1 MKRGLFCLLGLLASG
16 CAASGSMTTRTETAR
31 AETALTGP
39 AAAMS
44 PSAQADLYLGIVDG
58 LIRQQRYEAAIAFL
72 AKFQKTETLTPRYHK
87 LAGDALSGAGRI
99 DEAIAAY
106 RQALTSDLAPQAY
119 NGIGR
124 ALSIRGDWVLAAENF
139 RQAATLDP
147 ANATY
152 LNNFGYAQLKQDFRG
167 PALAPVVSELQR
179 AHELDP
185 DSNLIR
191 ANLALALSL
200 SGSRAQFLAFLDTIP
215 DPIRRQDIA
224 AFSANW
230 APAWAG
236 DTGIKKGAP

>member
-1 MKRGLFCLLGLLASG
+1 MKPGLFCLLGLLVSACATPASIT
-16 CAASGSMTTRTETAR
+16 AQTEAV
-31 AETALTGP
+31 APAP
-39 AAAMS
+39 AAAMT
-44 PSAQADLYLGIVDG
+44 PVAQAHLYLGIVDG

-87 LAGDALSGAGRI
+87 LAGDALSGAGRT

-106 RQALTSDLAPQAY
+106 RQALQSDLAAQAY

-124 ALSIRGDWVLAAENF
+124 ALSARGDWVLAADNF
-139 RQAATLDP
+139 RRAATLDP

-200 SGSRAQFLAFLDTIP
+200 SGSRAQFLAFLDTIT
-215 DPIRRQDIA
+215 DPGRRNEIA

-230 APAWAG
+230 APAWTG
-236 DTGIKKGAP
+236 DTGIKGGAP

>member
-1 MKRGLFCLLGLLASG
+1 MRPKLLCLLGLLASG
-16 CAASGSMTTRTETAR
+16 CATQAPMAARTENSTP
-31 AETALTGP
+31 EP
-39 AAAMS
+39 AMAADMT
-44 PSAQADLYLGIVDG
+44 PAAQADLYLGIIDG

-72 AKFQKTETLTPRYHK
+72 AKFQKTQNLTPRYHK
-87 LAGDALSGAGRI
+87 LAGDALAGAGRT

-106 RQALTSDLAPQAY
+106 RQALSSSFGAEAY

-124 ALSIRGDWVLAAENF
+124 ALSARGDWVLAADNF

-200 SGSRAQFLAFLDTIP
+200 SGSRAQFLAFLDTIA
-215 DPIRRQDIA
+215 DPARRREIA

-230 APAWAG
+230 TPTWTG
-236 DTGIKKGAP
+236 DTGVKGAAP

>member
-1 MKRGLFCLLGLLASG
+1 MKRELLCLLGLLASG
-16 CAASGSMTTRTETAR
+16 CATTAPMATRTQAAR
-31 AETALTGP
+31 TDAASAEP
-39 AAAMS
+39 AAAMT
-44 PSAQADLYLGIVDG
+44 PAAQANLYLGIVDG

-72 AKFQKTETLTPRYHK
+72 AKFQKTETLSPRYHK
-87 LAGDALSGAGRI
+87 LAGDALSGAGRT

-106 RQALTSDLAPQAY
+106 RQVLASDLAPQAY

-124 ALSIRGDWVLAAENF
+124 AFSIKGNWVLAAENF

-147 ANATY
+147 ANAAY

-167 PALAPVVSELQR
+167 PALTPVVSELQR

-185 DSNLIR
+185 DSDLIR

-200 SGSRAQFLAFLDTIP
+200 SGAQAQFLAFLNTIT
-215 DPIRRQDIA
+215 DPTRRKEIA

-230 APAWAG
+230 APAWTG
-236 DTGIKKGAP
+236 DTGIKETAP

>member
-1 MKRGLFCLLGLLASG
+1 MKRALVCLLGFLISG
-16 CAASGSMTTRTETAR
+16 CATPAHMTARTERT
-31 AETALTGP
+31 ESTISEP
-39 AAAMS
+39 AAAMN
-44 PSAQADLYLGIVDG
+44 PAAQADLYLGIVDG

-106 RQALTSDLAPQAY
+106 RLALQSDLAPQAY

-124 ALSIRGDWVLAAENF
+124 AQSIRGNWVLAAENF

-191 ANLALALSL
+191 TNLALALSL
-200 SGSRAQFLAFLDTIP
+200 SGSRAQLLALLDTVP
-215 DPIRRQDIA
+215 DPARRKEIA

-230 APAWAG
+230 APGWTG
-236 DTGIKKGAP
+236 DTGIKGTAP

>member
-1 MKRGLFCLLGLLASG
+1 MRQELFCLLGLLATG
-16 CAASGSMTTRTETAR
+16 CAAQPHMPAPTEAATP
-31 AETALTGP
+31 E

-44 PSAQADLYLGIVDG
+44 PAAQADLYLGIVDG

-72 AKFQKTETLTPRYHK
+72 AKFQKTEMLTPRYHK

-99 DEAIAAY
+99 DEAVAAY
-106 RQALTSDLAPQAY
+106 RRVLQSDLAPQAY

-124 ALSIRGDWVLAAENF
+124 ALSIRGNWVMAAENF

-147 ANATY
+147 ANAVY

-185 DSNLIR
+185 ESNLIR

-200 SGSRAQFLAFLDTIP
+200 SGSRAQYLAFLDTIP
-215 DPIRRQDIA
+215 DPARRKEIA
-224 AFSANW
+224 AFSTSW
-230 APAWAG
+230 APAWTG
-236 DTGIKKGAP
+236 DNGIKGATP

>member
-1 MKRGLFCLLGLLASG
+1 MKRKLFCLLGLLISG
-16 CAASGSMTTRTETAR
+16 CATPAPMAARIQSARTEAAL
-31 AETALTGP
+31 AEP
-39 AAAMS
+39 AGAMT
-44 PSAQADLYLGIVDG
+44 PAAQADLYLGVVDG

-72 AKFQKTETLTPRYHK
+72 AKFQKSETLTPRYHK
-87 LAGDALSGAGRI
+87 LAGDALSGAGRT

-106 RQALTSDLAPQAY
+106 RQALQSDLAAQAY

-124 ALSIRGDWVLAAENF
+124 SLSLRGDWVLAAENF

-200 SGSRAQFLAFLDTIP
+200 SGSRAQFRAFLDTISDP
-215 DPIRRQDIA
+215 DRRTEIA
-224 AFSANW
+224 AFSTSW
-230 APAWAG
+230 KPGWTG
-236 DTGIKKGAP
+236 DTGIKGTAP

>member
-1 MKRGLFCLLGLLASG
+1 MKRELVCLLGLLLSG
-16 CAASGSMTTRTETAR
+16 CGTPAPMAQPAPPAPEQTAAMT
-31 AETALTGP
+31 P
-39 AAAMS
+39 AA
-44 PSAQADLYLGIVDG
+44 QANLYLGIVDG

-72 AKFQKTETLTPRYHK
+72 AKFQKTEALTPRYHK
-87 LAGDALSGAGRI
+87 LAGDALSGAGRT

-106 RQALTSDLAPQAY
+106 RQVLQSDLAAPAY

-124 ALSIRGDWVLAAENF
+124 ALSARGNWVLAAENF

-191 ANLALALSL
+191 TNLALALSL
-200 SGSRAQFLAFLDTIP
+200 SGSRAQFQAFLDTIT
-215 DPIRRQDIA
+215 DPTRRKEIA
-224 AFSANW
+224 SFSANW
-230 APAWAG
+230 APTWTG
-236 DTGIKKGAP
+236 DTGTKEPTP

>member
-1 MKRGLFCLLGLLASG
+1 MKPGLFCLLGLLLPG
-16 CAASGSMTTRTETAR
+16 CATPAPMIVRTEQA
-31 AETALTGP
+31 APEP
-39 AAAMS
+39 AAAMT
-44 PSAQADLYLGIVDG
+44 PAAQANLYLGIVDG

-72 AKFQKTETLTPRYHK
+72 AKFQKTEALSPRYHK
-87 LAGDALSGAGRI
+87 LAGDALSGAGRT

-106 RQALTSDLAPQAY
+106 RQALQSDLAPQAY

-124 ALSIRGDWVLAAENF
+124 ALSARGNWVLAAENF

-200 SGSRAQFLAFLDTIP
+200 SGSRTQYLAFLDTIA
-215 DPIRRQDIA
+215 DPARRKEIA

-230 APAWAG
+230 APAWTG
-236 DTGIKKGAP
+236 DTGIKGTAP

>member
-1 MKRGLFCLLGLLASG
+1 MKRELFCLLGFLLSG
-16 CAASGSMTTRTETAR
+16 CGTPAPMAAQPAPVAPEQTAAMT
-31 AETALTGP
+31 P
-39 AAAMS
+39 AA
-44 PSAQADLYLGIVDG
+44 QANLYLGIVDG

-72 AKFQKTETLTPRYHK
+72 AKFQKTEALTPRYHK
-87 LAGDALSGAGRI
+87 LAGDALSGAGRT

-106 RQALTSDLAPQAY
+106 RQVLQSDLAAPAY

-124 ALSIRGDWVLAAENF
+124 ALSARGNWVLAAENF

-191 ANLALALSL
+191 SNLALALSL
-200 SGSRAQFLAFLDTIP
+200 SGSRAQFQAFLDTVT
-215 DPIRRQDIA
+215 DPARRKEIV

-230 APAWAG
+230 TPTWTG
-236 DTGIKKGAP
+236 DTGTKETTP

>member
-1 MKRGLFCLLGLLASG
+1 MRRELFCLLGLLVSG
-16 CAASGSMTTRTETAR
+16 CATQTHVTARTETAL
-31 AETALTGP
+31 AEP
-39 AAAMS
+39 AAAMT
-44 PSAQADLYLGIVDG
+44 PAAQADLYLGIVDG

-72 AKFQKTETLTPRYHK
+72 AKFQKTEALTPRYHK

-106 RQALTSDLAPQAY
+106 RQALQSDLAPQAY

-124 ALSIRGDWVLAAENF
+124 AQSIRGNWVLAADNF

-147 ANATY
+147 ANAAY

-185 DSNLIR
+185 DSNLIG

-200 SGSRAQFLAFLDTIP
+200 SGSRAQLIAFLDTIA
-215 DPIRRQDIA
+215 DPARRKEIA

-230 APAWAG
+230 APAWTG
-236 DTGIKKGAP
+236 DTGIKGAVP

>member
-1 MKRGLFCLLGLLASG
+1 MKPGLFCLLGLLLSG
-16 CAASGSMTTRTETAR
+16 CATPAPMAARTEQA
-31 AETALTGP
+31 APEP
-39 AAAMS
+39 AAAMT
-44 PSAQADLYLGIVDG
+44 PAAQANLYLGIVDG

-87 LAGDALSGAGRI
+87 LAGDALSGAGRT

-106 RQALTSDLAPQAY
+106 RKALPSDLAAQAY

-124 ALSIRGDWVLAAENF
+124 ALSARGNWVLAAENF

-147 ANATY
+147 ANAAY

-167 PALAPVVSELQR
+167 PALAPVISELQR

-185 DSNLIR
+185 GSDLIR

-200 SGSRAQFLAFLDTIP
+200 SGSRAQYLAFLDTIT
-215 DPIRRQDIA
+215 DPARRKEIA

-230 APAWAG
+230 APAWTG
-236 DTGIKKGAP
+236 DTGTKETAP